1 MPGTAAHGT
10 AGIAYTD
17 AMAGQ
22 LHQMNMEYSPA
33 QDRLVLK
40 INTTDK
46 QECRLFLT
54 RRFTR
59 ELWGGLVRVF
69 EQNPEVKQQA
79 DPAVKKAMMA
89 FGQAAQTQDQNFDK
103 AYEKEAE
110 AFPLGET
117 PALLTG
123 FKYAPKGPGG
133 VPRLVFVTET
143 KQEIGIPATEQI
155 LFSFAKLLSQAV
167 GVTGWDITLT
177 LDDVPDKA
185 TAAPSAK
192 VH

>member
-1 MPGTAAHGT
+1 
-10 AGIAYTD
+10 
-17 AMAGQ
+17 
-22 LHQMNMEYSPA
+22 MNMEYSPA

-54 RRFTR
+54 RRFTK
-59 ELWGGLVRVF
+59 ELWGGLVRIF
-69 EQNPEVKQQA
+69 EQSPDVKEQA

-89 FGQAAQTQDQNFDK
+89 FGQAAKTEDQNFDQ

-110 AFPLGET
+110 AYPLGET

-123 FKYAPKGPGG
+123 FKYAPKGTGG
-133 VPRLVFVTET
+133 VPRLVFVTDA

-155 LFSFAKLLSQAV
+155 LFSFAKLLTQAV
-167 GVTGWDITLT
+167 TVTGWDMK
-177 LDDVPDKA
+177 LDLDETPGEA
-185 TAAPSAK
+185 SAAGGAK